1 MNESIKRKY
10 LEEDVSLALL
20 RVGIKPSSS
29 GYRYIKDSLLIILE
43 NPNILMSTGI
53 VKGVYTNVAMKYDTS
68 ATSVERCI
76 RHEAERLFIHSKNDI
91 LDQVFY
97 NHEHKPTNKEFLAYL
112 SEYIKLHT
120 PANT

>member
-1 MNESIKRKY
+1 MKESTKRLY
-10 LEEDVSLALL
+10 SEADVSLALL
-20 RVGIKPSSS
+20 RIGIRPSSA
-29 GYRYIKDSLLIILE
+29 GYRYIREALLILLE
-43 NPNILMSTGI
+43 NPNIMMNIGI
-53 VKGVYTNVAMKYDTS
+53 VKGVYSDVAKHYITTP
-68 ATSVERCI
+68 AAVERCI
-76 RHEAERLFIHSKNDI
+76 RHEAEHLFYSSKEDI